1 MMVIM
6 IRMQQRCTKK
16 EADKENQNENGKY
29 AMEKGNVYRDDID
42 DGEGEGEGDEE
53 LEEEGC

>member
-1 MMVIM
+1 MVAIM
-6 IRMQQRCTKK
+6 MQQRCTKK

-42 DGEGEGEGDEE
+42 DGEGEGDEE

>member
-6 IRMQQRCTKK
+6 IRNEPEGTKK
-16 EADKENQNENGKY
+16 EADEENYNENGKY
-29 AMEKGNVYRDDID
+29 AMEEGDVYRDDIV
-42 DGEGEGEGDEE
+42 DGKGEGDEE

>member
-1 MMVIM
+1 
-6 IRMQQRCTKK
+6 
-16 EADKENQNENGKY
+16 
-29 AMEKGNVYRDDID
+29 MEKGNVYRDDID

>member
-16 EADKENQNENGKY
+16 EADKENQNENGEY
-29 AMEKGNVYRDDID
+29 AMEEGNVYRDDID
-42 DGEGEGEGDEE
+42 DGEGEGDEE